1 MTASARL
8 ARHAPTLWLA
18 ALMLAYVALYAT
30 SMPTADTI
38 RDVSRAW
45 LLHAHGEWPAQ
56 GPDIYSRYALGP
68 IWFWLLGGL
77 LVIAPSFTALA
88 IGVGVLA
95 SLKFPLA
102 FRLAERV
109 LGPGAGYVATA
120 WLAMHGVALIEHWTF
135 AHTNLV
141 LATSFLVLTCAARLH
156 DAPDDRRWLMFALAL
171 VLAVHAHPTNLL
183 TVLAVL
189 PVLWRHRA
197 RAISPAAFAVAALV
211 VVLAMLPTAL
221 FVANGSL
228 WYAQDAGRITLTPA
242 SGWLPRAGV
251 LWLHLAFDPLRILAE
266 SLGDTN
272 ARAIAIGATIFSAV
286 GLLSALAL
294 DRSRRTFGLFAATA
308 AGCLA
313 MVAVRQNTPLWMA
326 LALLPPFA
334 LLIAAGWRSLW
345 LQRPRTRAI
354 GLIAIVALTAWM
366 QATWF
371 ASRSEAL
378 AQGEQG
384 LPNRRVRNLTLE
396 GTDAQRRQPLFALLA
411 MDRFARRFCAD
422 WPRAAIFGDLA
433 LGVATAEA
441 MPFLIQGCAPARW
454 PSVGGT
460 SAHAVAGLVAATGA
474 TSAAG
479 WPRVPG
485 YALLPVRQVL
495 HPRDGL
501 RLRELPP
508 YPPITLFDREP
519 LRLQFAV
526 TLAADEMLAWS
537 TRYRFEPE
545 STLALGGSAM
555 IESDDVSLTTRV
567 YRCKGACTLQLTLTT
582 PYPELLQLYT
592 ITRAELRRMDRA
604 E

>member
-1 MTASARL
+1 MIDTSRL

-45 LLHAHGEWPAQ
+45 LLSAHGEWPAQ

-77 LVIAPSFTALA
+77 IAIVPSFTVLA
-88 IGVGVLA
+88 VVVGALA

-102 FRLAERV
+102 FRLAERL
-109 LGPGAGYVATA
+109 LGAGAGYVATA
-120 WLAMHGVALIEHWTF
+120 WLALHGVALIEHWTF

-141 LATSFLVLTCAARLH
+141 LATSFLVLACAARLH
-156 DAPDDRRWLMFALAL
+156 DTPNDRHWLLFTLAF
-171 VLAVHAHPTNLL
+171 VLAIHAHPTNLL
-183 TVLAVL
+183 TALALL
-189 PVLWRHRA
+189 PVLLRHRFQ
-197 RAISPAAFAVAALV
+197 AITPAAFVVAASV
-211 VVLAMLPTAL
+211 IVLAMLPTAL

-228 WYAQDAGRITLTPA
+228 WYSQDTGRITLTPA

-251 LWLHLAFDPLRILAE
+251 LWWHLAFDPLRILAE
-266 SLGDTN
+266 SLGSAH
-272 ARAIAIGATIFSAV
+272 ARAIAAVATLFGGI
-286 GLLSALAL
+286 GLLSVLVF
-294 DRSRRTFGLFAATA
+294 DRSRRTLGLFVASA
-308 AGCLA
+308 AGCVA

-334 LLIAAGWRSLW
+334 LLVAAGWQSLW
-345 LQRPRTRAI
+345 TRLPRTRAI
-354 GLIAIVALTAWM
+354 GLLAVTVFSLWM

-371 ASRSEAL
+371 ASRTEAL
-378 AQGEQG
+378 AAGEQG

-396 GTDAQRRQPLFALLA
+396 GADAQRRQPLYALLT
-411 MDRFARRFCAD
+411 MDRFSRRFCAD
-422 WPRAAIFGDLA
+422 WPRAAVFGDLA

-441 MPFLIQGCAPARW
+441 MPFLIQGCAPERW
-454 PSVGGT
+454 PTVGG
-460 SAHAVAGLVAATGA
+460 SSDMAVAGLVVASGA
-474 TSAAG
+474 TTGAG
-479 WPRVPG
+479 WPRIPG

-495 HPRDGL
+495 HPLDGI
-501 RLRELPP
+501 RLREVPP
-508 YPPITLFDREP
+508 YPPITLFGRESVN
-519 LRLQFAV
+519 LQFEV

-545 STLALGGSAM
+545 STLAISGGA
-555 IESDDVSLTTRV
+555 IAHDDVSLTTRV
-567 YRCKGACTLQLTLTT
+567 YRCNGACTLQLSLTT

-604 E
+604 G